1 MCVAAQGMQHMCFVS
16 NILQEPRQHQAAG
29 RQSSDNKRWQASQ
42 NMPRSSRLGQS
53 VAEEAL
59 LRHP

>member
-1 MCVAAQGMQHMCFVS
+1 MCVTAQAHAAHVLRERINHGRGMHRAV
-16 NILQEPRQHQAAG
+16 G

-59 LRHP
+59 LRRP